1 MRYLLPFLLSAL
13 SLPAAAEEIRH
24 RFLAKDESRA
34 QVHYVDQVE
43 PAKDWT
49 IKLPAKGR
57 DLQLIGRGRLLV
69 SMPDGY
75 REYQLADQKL
85 VRELHG
91 FRGTE
96 SARRLPDGRTILAR
110 NIDHGVTLQELSPDT
125 QPLRKAVFPGF
136 ATRVVRVTP
145 QDTIFFGSGP
155 NLLEVNLQGETL
167 HNFTLPSGSWV
178 YMALR
183 RPDGHLLVA
192 GGYNP
197 SLFELDAEGRVV
209 RTLGGKQSP
218 DAAKL
223 GFHFFGCL
231 QVLRNGHTI
240 VANWTGHGA
249 NDSTKGAQVLELDA
263 DGKVVWSWHD
273 AQRAGSIHGVIV
285 LDDLDPTLL
294 NDDRSSVLGPVR

>member
-1 MRYLLPFLLSAL
+1 MNRGPGAL
-13 SLPAAAEEIRH
+13 CRSSGAG
-24 RFLAKDESRA
+24 
-34 QVHYVDQVE
+34 Q
-43 PAKDWT
+43 DWT

-57 DLQLIGRGRLLV
+57 DLQLIGQGRLLV

-91 FRGTE
+91 FPGRIGAAA
-96 SARRLPDGRTILAR
+96 ARRAATILAR
-110 NIDHGVTLQELSPDT
+110 NIDHSVTLQELSPDN
-125 QPLRKAVFPGF
+125 QPLRKAAFPGF
-136 ATRVVRVTP
+136 GTRVVRVTP

-155 NLLEVNLQGETL
+155 NLLEVNLRGETL
-167 HNFTLPSGSWV
+167 HKFTLPGGSWV
-178 YMALR
+178 YMVLR

-197 SLFELDAEGRVV
+197 SLFELDAAGRVV

-240 VANWTGHGA
+240 VANWTGHGR
-249 NDSTKGAQVLELDA
+249 NDSTRGARCWNSMPT
-263 DGKVVWSWHD
+263 GK
-273 AQRAGSIHGVIV
+273 
-285 LDDLDPTLL
+285 
-294 NDDRSSVLGPVR
+294 SSGPGTMPSGPAASTA